1 LDADL
6 WSHQEDSLSE
16 FHYVRTLGVDGGVD
30 ACDGPAI
37 GVDLETILKDG
48 LPPHKV
54 ALEIVAALCEILDI
68 ADEDGEIHGDV
79 TPEFVF
85 IDDTGAIS
93 IEGFGT
99 DRDSSHAP
107 EVEPE
112 GTFTD
117 LYGLGWVTYR
127 LLTTEPLEPPLDD
140 PDEHDDEVIDAII
153 GLNLRGIPEEFH
165 GDIQWFLAKLMAF
178 EPDDRPSAEETWKA
192 YIAFADETDGPLLDE
207 WAPDGIEG
215 GGERRS
221 AQDAGRAEPPEDMEA
236 LSGPTKEKGPLA
248 RGAIDF
254 DGGGAKPG
262 SATAFWSK
270 DAMKAALAEPTSHEE
285 EEEVGGGGAAY
296 QPSSAQATSFWSKSD
311 MEAMRQAPKR
321 GSGRE
326 GARAPKAT
334 PPGGPGPAQPPPAGR
349 PPGPAQRQ
357 PSPPQQPVA
366 PAAPPQVD
374 QGAAPRQAGPPG
386 PGGPSIAQGPTAQA
400 PAAAAPGPG
409 GPVAQMPGAPGMP
422 GQMPPGMAGPQPGE
436 EEGGNKNMM
445 IIGIVVGVLVLLC
458 LGIGGVAGL
467 GVLLSGGDDAAST
480 DVSDEEDEGRADE
493 EEEDDRRGPTQDTA
507 VPEAEPKEP
516 AAPISVGVTSTTPAP
531 APKPVTRTTT
541 PRPRP
546 KPKPAPAPA
555 ATTGKVRVTFNVGQ
569 RGTIGCSD
577 GQRQEVDGS
586 KSMEFEGYNMPIS
599 CMLEVQ
605 GGMWAGLLESPGTVR
620 CTGSGASFSCSG
632 P

>member
-1 LDADL
+1 LDADP

-37 GVDLETILKDG
+37 GVDLETVLKDG

-54 ALEIVAALCEILDI
+54 ALEIIAALCEILDI

-85 IDDTGAIS
+85 LDDTGAVS

-99 DRDSSHAP
+99 ERGSSRAP
-107 EVEPE
+107 EGDPD
-112 GTFTD
+112 GTLTD
-117 LYGLGWVTYR
+117 RYGLGYVTYR

-140 PDEHDDEVIDAII
+140 PDGHDDEVIDAII
-153 GLNLRGIPEEFH
+153 GLNLRGIPEGFH

-178 EPDDRPSAEETWKA
+178 EPEDRPSPEETWKA
-192 YIAFADETDGPLLDE
+192 FIAFADETDGPLLDE
-207 WAPDGIEG
+207 WAPEGIEG

-221 AQDAGRAEPPEDMEA
+221 AESAGRAEPPEDAED
-236 LSGPTKEKGPLA
+236 LSGPTKMKGPLA

-270 DAMKAALAEPTSHEE
+270 DAMKAALAEPTQEE
-285 EEEVGGGGAAY
+285 DEQAAPGHTY
-296 QPSSAQATSFWSKSD
+296 QPSAAQATSFWSKAD
-311 MEAMRQAPKR
+311 MEAMRQGPKR
-321 GSGRE
+321 GGGRQ

-334 PPGGPGPAQPPPAGR
+334 PPGGPGPAQPPPAGPPAAAKP
-349 PPGPAQRQ
+349 PPGPA
-357 PSPPQQPVA
+357 PTPPPQQQQPFAAQPQPV
-366 PAAPPQVD
+366 
-374 QGAAPRQAGPPG
+374 AGPP
-386 PGGPSIAQGPTAQA
+386 PGGPPPGGPAIAQGPM
-400 PAAAAPGPG
+400 AA
-409 GPVAQMPGAPGMP
+409 GPVAQGPAAPGMP
-422 GQMPPGMAGPQPGE
+422 GPMPPGMAGPQPE
-436 EEGGNKNMM
+436 AEEGGNKNMM

-458 LGIGGVAGL
+458 LGIGGVAGI
-467 GVLLSGGDDAAST
+467 GYLLSGDKDGTST
-480 DVSDEEDEGRADE
+480 SVSEEDEDKGRADE
-493 EEEDDRRGPTQDTA
+493 DEEDRGGGKLTTDTA
-507 VPEAEPKEP
+507 APAPKEAEP
-516 AAPISVGVTSTTPAP
+516 AAPVSVGVKSTPTPAP
-531 APKPVTRTTT
+531 APKPTTT
-541 PRPRP
+541 TTTRPRP

-555 ATTGKVRVTFNVGQ
+555 PTPTTGKVKVTFNVGQ

-577 GQRQEVDGS
+577 GQRKEVDGS
-586 KSMEFEGYNMPIS
+586 KSMEFEGYNLPIS
-599 CMLEVQ
+599 CMIEVQ
-605 GGMWAGLLESPGTVR
+605 GGMWAGLLESAGTVR